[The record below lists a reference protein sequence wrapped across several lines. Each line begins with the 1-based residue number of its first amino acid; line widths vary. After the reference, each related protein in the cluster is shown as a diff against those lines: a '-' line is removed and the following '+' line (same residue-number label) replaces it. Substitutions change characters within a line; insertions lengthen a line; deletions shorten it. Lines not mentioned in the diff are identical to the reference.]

1 MSGALPG
8 ARPAPRVTTVLESL
22 AAERASGV
30 LEIDGDP
37 AGVIYLDQGQVT
49 YAPASWV
56 PDLAARFCASRQP
69 PADVRALLLGD
80 DPDRDPGPVLL
91 SCVSRAELQALLRS
105 VIVDAIIALTVPLAG
120 SAVSGIRFEAPRAH
134 WASAFARLPLDSVRE
149 EAVCRAARL
158 ARYQVSRSSAVSLR
172 DMDQGS
178 MVLTRE
184 QWAIASR
191 IGRTSRVRD
200 LAWRSGLALCDT
212 IECVGRLIRAGL
224 CTLVAAPAPSAAADA
239 PPSASVAAVAS
250 VAAEPGDEPVMLPA
264 PGVPEPL
271 PRRRPGTHLAKEL
284 RAAADPGAA
293 VPRPAPPI
301 PGSYPPPSPDVLHR
315 LLDGLRNLA

>member
-1 MSGALPG
+1 MSGARPG
-8 ARPAPRVTTVLESL
+8 ARPAPRVTTVLERL
-22 AAERASGV
+22 AAQRASGV

-37 AGVIYLDQGQVT
+37 AGVIYLDEGQVT
-49 YAPASWV
+49 YAQASWV
-56 PDLAARFCASRQP
+56 PDLAARFCASQQP
-69 PADVRALLLGD
+69 PADVRALLLGG
-80 DPDRDPGPVLL
+80 DPGRDPGAVLL

-105 VIVDAIIALTVPLAG
+105 AIVDAIIALTVPLAG
-120 SAVSGIRFEAPRAH
+120 SAVSGIRFEAPRVH
-134 WASAFARLPLDSVRE
+134 WASAFARLPLDAVCE

-158 ARYQVSRSSAVSLR
+158 ARYQVSRASVVSLR

-191 IGRTSRVRD
+191 IGRTSTVRD

-224 CTLVAAPAPSAAADA
+224 CTLITPPAASAPAPTADA
-239 PPSASVAAVAS
+239 AG
-250 VAAEPGDEPVMLPA
+250 AAEPAEEPVMLPA

-271 PRRRPGTHLAKEL
+271 PRRRPGTHLASEL
-284 RAAADPGAA
+284 SAAATQPGVA
-293 VPRPAPPI
+293 VPRPAPLVPA
-301 PGSYPPPSPDVLHR
+301 SYTPPPPDVLYR

>member
-1 MSGALPG
+1 MSGPAKAPG

-22 AAERASGV
+22 AAQRASGV

-49 YAPASWV
+49 YAQASWV
-56 PDLAARFCASRQP
+56 PDLAARFCASQRP
-69 PADVRALLLGD
+69 PADVRALLLGG
-80 DPDRDPGPVLL
+80 DPGRDPGAVLL
-91 SCVSRAELQALLRS
+91 SWVSRAELQALLRS
-105 VIVDAIIALTVPLAG
+105 VIIDAIIALTVPLSG

-158 ARYQVSRSSAVSLR
+158 ARYQVSRSSTVSLR

-191 IGRTSRVRD
+191 VGRTSTVRD

-212 IECVGRLIRAGL
+212 IECVGRLIRAGV
-224 CTLVAAPAPSAAADA
+224 CTLVAAPASSTPPSAADAAD
-239 PPSASVAAVAS
+239 P
-250 VAAEPGDEPVMLPA
+250 EDEPIMLPT
-264 PGVPEPL
+264 PGGPERL
-271 PRRRPGTHLAKEL
+271 PRRRPGTHLASEL
-284 RAAADPGAA
+284 AAARAGGAA
-293 VPRPAPPI
+293 QPGTWVPSPAPPV
-301 PGSYPPPSPDVLHR
+301 PASYTPPPPDVLHR